1 MNCRNQFKYL
11 HIFEKSLFFTFSLFI
26 TSMSFAQVP
35 LDFER
40 DLPLLLETQEAL
52 KDSKCSLKLE
62 IFKDNIFIQLRS
74 AHKSD
79 SSNFH
84 RTITTK
90 KEELHGTKQVTTFTT
105 TWFQNV
111 LFSQKKFV
119 TKLIITED
127 ENIITDVKM
136 RTRETGATIYYP
148 VFRSS
153 TVKCKIQE

>member
-1 MNCRNQFKYL
+1 MKL
-11 HIFEKSLFFTFSLFI
+11 IFFFSLFV
-26 TSMSFAQVP
+26 TSMSFAEVP
-35 LDFER
+35 LDYDR
-40 DLPLLLETQEAL
+40 DLSLLLEAQEAL
-52 KDSKCSLKLE
+52 KDTNCSLKLE
-62 IFKDNIFIQLRS
+62 TYKDNISVQLRS

-90 KEELHGTKQVTTFTT
+90 KEDLGENKRVTTFTT

-119 TKLIITED
+119 TKLIIIED
-127 ENIITDVKM
+127 ENIITEVKM
-136 RTRETGATIYYP
+136 KTRVTGSTIYYP

-153 TVKCKIQE
+153 TVKCKIEE

>member
-1 MNCRNQFKYL
+1 MKL
-11 HIFEKSLFFTFSLFI
+11 IFFFSLFI
-26 TSMSFAQVP
+26 TSMSFAEVP
-35 LDFER
+35 IDYDR
-40 DLPLLLETQEAL
+40 DLPLLLEAQEAL
-52 KDSKCSLKLE
+52 KDTNCYLKLE
-62 IFKDNIFIQLRS
+62 TYKDNISVQLRS

-90 KEELHGTKQVTTFTT
+90 KEDFGENKRVTTFTT

-136 RTRETGATIYYP
+136 KTRVTGATIYYP

-153 TVKCKIQE
+153 TVKCKIEE

>member
-1 MNCRNQFKYL
+1 MGHLEEPMMKL
-11 HIFEKSLFFTFSLFI
+11 IFFFSLFV
-26 TSMSFAQVP
+26 TSMSFAEVP
-35 LDFER
+35 LDYDR
-40 DLPLLLETQEAL
+40 DLSLLLEAQEAL
-52 KDSKCSLKLE
+52 KDTNCSLKLE
-62 IFKDNIFIQLRS
+62 TYKDNISVQLRS

-90 KEELHGTKQVTTFTT
+90 KEDLGENKRVTTFTT

-119 TKLIITED
+119 TKLIIIED
-127 ENIITDVKM
+127 ENIITEVKM
-136 RTRETGATIYYP
+136 KTRVTGSTIYYP

-153 TVKCKIQE
+153 TVKCKIEE